1 MVPNYNYGDGALL
14 YGTLLYKDDAVT
26 CENGAL
32 FHEYGAFLCNG
43 AFYVKVLFYVMVLLL
58 TMYSGCIVTLPG
70 CSVTYYLLRPWPLS
84 VWRGTSRGFIISA
97 VVNTRPCLSN

>member
-43 AFYVKVLFYVMVLLL
+43 AFYVKVLFYVMVLFYAKVLFNK
-58 TMYSGCIVTLPG
+58 SPQP
-70 CSVTYYLLRPWPLS
+70 S
-84 VWRGTSRGFIISA
+84 FQA
-97 VVNTRPCLSN
+97 

>member
-43 AFYVKVLFYVMVLLL
+43 AFM
-58 TMYSGCIVTLPG
+58 
-70 CSVTYYLLRPWPLS
+70 
-84 VWRGTSRGFIISA
+84 
-97 VVNTRPCLSN
+97 